1 MPAPRGMRW
10 VKAGHLRREPFP
22 TLMRKVLAHAGVEV
36 S

>member
-10 VKAGHLRREPFP
+10 VKAGHLQIEAFP